1 MRPEPLPQLRP
12 SARPSGREPVR
23 TFVVRGSEF
32 EVAQRYS
39 LIKGVGKGAYG
50 VVCSCRDTTA
60 GSKVAIKKIIGTF
73 DNDEDAKRTLREIKL
88 LRLLEHHNIVNLVDL
103 QPPASRAELDDVY
116 EMTELM
122 DTDLH
127 RIIQSDQPITDE
139 HFRYFMYQLFCAL
152 KYLHSANVWHRDL
165 KPSNILLGRYGEVY
179 VADWGLAKRVADQV
193 DTELVRP
200 RLGDQ
205 TLPGTMLGTL
215 QYIPPEQVR
224 GDDVLTPA
232 ADVWGLGII
241 LFEILTLQL
250 PFAGRKGAE
259 LMVRILSSVVP
270 NPREA
275 TPERNIDPMLAQ
287 VVLSATV
294 QEAEQRTMTA
304 REMAERLT
312 AFLDR

>member
-1 MRPEPLPQLRP
+1 MAKLSQSRR
-12 SARPSGREPVR
+12 RPSGGREPTR
-23 TFVVRGSEF
+23 TFRARGSEF

-127 RIIQSDQPITDE
+127 RIIQSDQSITDE

-152 KYLHSANVWHRDL
+152 KYLHSAGVWHRVRSL
-165 KPSNILLGRYGEVY
+165 AIPSPSHLALVELSAFWAGPEARQPAGE
-179 VADWGLAKRVADQV
+179 
-193 DTELVRP
+193 P
-200 RLGDQ
+200 RLRPEALRLRACAVRQQRAARRGRRCGGNAE
-205 TLPGTMLGTL
+205 PGGAAL
-215 QYIPPEQVR
+215 R
-224 GDDVLTPA
+224 CNRAAA
-232 ADVWGLGII
+232 AD
-241 LFEILTLQL
+241 E
-250 PFAGRKGAE
+250 PAGAKPNRLYGRGAAADGVCCHA
-259 LMVRILSSVVP
+259 LVPRPGADPDAQPVR
-270 NPREA
+270 
-275 TPERNIDPMLAQ
+275 
-287 VVLSATV
+287 
-294 QEAEQRTMTA
+294 
-304 REMAERLT
+304 
-312 AFLDR
+312 